1 MRYAHF
7 SRIEESR
14 GFTLIELAI
23 VLIVVALLLA
33 GLIGTLRT
41 QLEARDR
48 QRAIDDL
55 EEIKEAML
63 GYAVAEGRLP
73 CPDTDGDGIE
83 NPVPPLPPLPVP
95 PPVCAGPEGNVPYAT
110 LGVVADDPWR
120 TTQQRWPYR
129 YRVTTLFADYGAAGP
144 GLPGSACPSPPQRA
158 SFNLCDNGDI
168 TINDGANVI
177 AQQVPAVIWSRG
189 SNRNEA
195 DKQIGG
201 TASNDETQ
209 NENGDAT
216 FTAKQFSREDNQE
229 FDDIVTWIPLGVL
242 QNRMIQAGFLP

>member
-1 MRYAHF
+1 MSQSHPA
-7 SRIEESR
+7 RIEASK

-48 QRAIDDL
+48 ERALTDVS
-55 EEIKEAML
+55 EIREAML
-63 GYAVAEGRLP
+63 GYVVTEGRLP

-83 NPVPPLPPLPVP
+83 NPIPVP
-95 PPVCAGPEGNVPYAT
+95 TPPATTNCAAAEGNVPYAT

-129 YRVTTLFADYGAAGP
+129 YRVTTLFADYGVAGAGAP
-144 GLPGSACPSPPQRA
+144 TSACPSPPERA

-168 TINDGANVI
+168 TINDGAGNVI
-177 AQQVPAVIWSRG
+177 AQQVPALIWSRG

-201 TASNDETQ
+201 TASNAEAE
-209 NENGDAT
+209 NENGDT
-216 FTAKQFSREDNQE
+216 VFTLKQFSREDNQE

-242 QNRMIQAGFLP
+242 QNRMIQSGFLP